1 MRFGGFNP
9 STNKINEEQ
18 EDFDEE
24 IYVSNKIVVW
34 SRGNVLYKSF
44 KYDEPVIQALFV
56 WFKVDQRQQ
65 SNNYTTTSTNNNN
78 NHNKDLSGRQRCLFV
93 ILENSAKVYFL
104 DGQQFL
110 LRIPFV
116 VKKAWAMN
124 LGVLFQCQHK
134 DIDENDDYYHYH
146 TRDYINYSKFAKLHL
161 PTLYSLL
168 DPLEEIKPVSI
179 VDKIYYDGSNI
190 KLSGHKFL
198 FTYPDE
204 HIVFVNDQCENGNHI
219 IVTLNQFT
227 LRHSF
232 ILDNSEP
239 CIEENENEEEHNS
252 KVFIAHEFDAL
263 NLISNNFSSDGSCY
277 ELEITPNFELNNVIA
292 AEPVYA
298 TRSLLCDVLL
308 LKKINDDSYMLELW
322 IGCGEY
328 VLLQLDYHLN
338 TILKLN
344 SNSSKIKNLNS
355 TSILNH
361 SEINNCV
368 DSLAN
373 TNINSVIDPSIENF
387 VDLNYKV
394 NLNITTKDIIDI
406 QDNVL
411 HRVNIVL
418 NNHVCLRADLN
429 FIPNSLLVRNCLE
442 ALSYA
447 LPTKIFFIFKARYLT
462 YQFRRFDTNS
472 SSLKENNTEWENF
485 IKELDGW
492 DFLLSTTDHKKFNF
506 NTHFKCLKPPP
517 TSPSTPQ
524 LKSTQEKDIEID
536 DLLYKLFQKSRKL
549 HFSNSHQQQKI
560 EQLEQSFPDFLP
572 YILLSLHLI
581 YQDMRL
587 DVLSQ
592 KLINDLVPLLI
603 QLALFL
609 EVIKETKIQ
618 PTHLFYT
625 PPDIIKWLMNLFRSK
640 KFKYFPSP
648 IDITKLLS
656 SALLDL
662 QQNNDCDYD
671 DDVNNM
677 VHEVDCCLR
686 TRQIIKI
693 YNKLING
700 SNNGGVESMIL
711 KMVDIGFKHK
721 DIEALPFGVSVPL
734 HEAIRKCRELPPS
747 NWPADAYI
755 LIGREDL
762 AELELGK
769 PIGYIHSRGVR
780 REPKP
785 RYQAEIID
793 TVLHPRPGV
802 SLDEVDST
810 EISNHEITDLRFGKD
825 KRLDEVRRL
834 LQNTTI
840 VKVDLPASE
849 LSSPNEEQSPQI
861 VERVQAHSIK
871 NFALPLGRGIMTYD
885 TATPISTEIFPI
897 PSLNTT
903 MKVLPYNTVV
913 QIDRAFRV
921 QDCLEWPEFH
931 EGVAS
936 ALRISPTSK
945 DVTGSWIELNKP
957 KELNNSHAGF
967 LMGLGI
973 NGHLKSMGIW
983 QAVDYLMKSPKHDMT
998 NIALVI
1004 GLPASYCGTMN
1015 SDITRMLAVHITSML
1030 PPKSNYLNVSPL
1042 IQTASLI
1049 GIGLLYMGT
1058 CNRYNTQI
1066 MLSEIGVKALK
1077 RSNSSE
1083 TDYTEGYSLAAGFA
1097 LGFIALGQG
1106 DDAHGIADLNLSREL
1121 RLYIT
1126 GGASSGANGKGG
1138 SGENNGDNY
1147 IGGGALATGLGGK
1160 LTATSSSSSTSST
1173 EGSNLGSTNNVNNI
1187 NVTSPSATIALGL
1200 LYLKT
1205 NKLNIANKIPIP
1217 ETEFYLDYIRPDF
1230 LLVRILARNLIM
1242 WDNIRSSQNW
1252 VENHVPKY
1260 MKVRLNNRS
1269 HYQNDDFDLNLEPIK
1284 RAYYNILAGACF
1296 SMALKFAGSTDQ
1308 NALKCLIHYL
1318 DYFIGLS
1325 NSRAMT
1331 FDQKITKSTIKSC
1344 LNVLA
1349 TSTSIVVAGTGNL
1362 DVLRRL
1368 RKLHRQE
1375 VNLPGAHNLNSYG
1388 TYTVTSMALGFLFL
1402 GGGHYTLST
1411 SNKAIAA
1418 LVCSLFPRYPIEP
1431 YDNRAH
1437 LQAFRHLWVLA
1448 VEPRCLVLRDL
1459 ETREACQAPIK
1470 IIFEDYY
1477 NSKEVKLTK
1486 EKSRG
1491 AGENNIIVSKEK
1503 EVISNIV
1510 ADIKI
1515 KEFVAPCLLPESKF
1529 IKTIEINS
1537 PRYWPINL
1545 NFESELSSF
1554 CTAILTECLYLDNPE
1569 AIQMYLAL
1577 YQIQQ
1582 NLEHLNESNLCNAIL
1597 ILEYYKNAK
1606 NISSSKKINTIDG
1619 DIIASNRI
1627 DSNGGK
1633 DDYNEEVG
1641 DDKRLI
1647 NKEFEA
1653 SLKLKLK
1660 QFFEI
1665 PFTFFLSP
1673 LQLIKCYLS
1682 NSEFPSNEELGGNEN
1697 KKQLLRQLS
1706 LWLNYNEIPDHYTI
1720 STSLISFFSFNC

>member
-1 MRFGGFNP
+1 M
-9 STNKINEEQ
+9 
-18 EDFDEE
+18 
-24 IYVSNKIVVW
+24 SN
-34 SRGNVLYKSF
+34 L
-44 KYDEPVIQALFV
+44 
-56 WFKVDQRQQ
+56 
-65 SNNYTTTSTNNNN
+65 
-78 NHNKDLSGRQRCLFV
+78 
-93 ILENSAKVYFL
+93 
-104 DGQQFL
+104 
-110 LRIPFV
+110 
-116 VKKAWAMN
+116 
-124 LGVLFQCQHK
+124 
-134 DIDENDDYYHYH
+134 
-146 TRDYINYSKFAKLHL
+146 
-161 PTLYSLL
+161 
-168 DPLEEIKPVSI
+168 
-179 VDKIYYDGSNI
+179 
-190 KLSGHKFL
+190 
-198 FTYPDE
+198 
-204 HIVFVNDQCENGNHI
+204 
-219 IVTLNQFT
+219 
-227 LRHSF
+227 
-232 ILDNSEP
+232 
-239 CIEENENEEEHNS
+239 
-252 KVFIAHEFDAL
+252 
-263 NLISNNFSSDGSCY
+263 
-277 ELEITPNFELNNVIA
+277 
-292 AEPVYA
+292 
-298 TRSLLCDVLL
+298 
-308 LKKINDDSYMLELW
+308 
-322 IGCGEY
+322 
-328 VLLQLDYHLN
+328 
-338 TILKLN
+338 
-344 SNSSKIKNLNS
+344 
-355 TSILNH
+355 
-361 SEINNCV
+361 
-368 DSLAN
+368 
-373 TNINSVIDPSIENF
+373 
-387 VDLNYKV
+387 

-485 IKELDGW
+485 VIILFSFFSSMYNNKNFNIEID
-492 DFLLSTTDHKKFNF
+492 DHKKFNF

-609 EVIKETKIQ
+609 
-618 PTHLFYT
+618 
-625 PPDIIKWLMNLFRSK
+625 
-640 KFKYFPSP
+640 
-648 IDITKLLS
+648 
-656 SALLDL
+656 ALLDL

-755 LIGREDL
+755 LIGSFFGFGMGTFYL

-1545 NFESELSSF
+1545 NFGKDIDFDKRFWRNPTIHLKRKTGHLTYQEDPQGIWNLFTRIIPGGSSMYI
-1554 CTAILTECLYLDNPE
+1554 AILTECLYLDNPE

-1720 STSLISFFSFNC
+1720 STL